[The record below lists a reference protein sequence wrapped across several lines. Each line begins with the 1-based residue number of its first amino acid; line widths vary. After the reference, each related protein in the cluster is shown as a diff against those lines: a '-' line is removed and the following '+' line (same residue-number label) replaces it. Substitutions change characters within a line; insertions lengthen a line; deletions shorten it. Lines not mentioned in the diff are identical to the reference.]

1 MLFTLIS
8 VPENCYVSLV
18 FKTLD
23 YRHSV
28 TQALSCGL
36 CGS

>member
-8 VPENCYVSLV
+8 VPENCDISLI

-23 YRHSV
+23 HYHNVS
-28 TQALSCGL
+28 QALSCGL

>member
-8 VPENCYVSLV
+8 VPENCYVPLV

-23 YRHSV
+23 YR
-28 TQALSCGL
+28 LL
-36 CGS
+36 KL